1 MLKLV
6 YEHPPPQTR
15 PDPIQWP
22 GNQFSFYVPWFAD
35 CRAGGYNRIGVKRS
49 TPTAC
54 LPFARIQLT
63 GCLLVMQLGARDVC
77 TFVPTARPDDE
88 ADDNE
93 NAINNSNLARGKNIE
108 RGATSIAMAKMK
120 HLGGWR
126 PHVNFVTLHY
136 VYIVAMSVLSLAVLY
151 PAGNLKAVDAYF
163 FGASASTESG
173 LNTIDVKDLYT
184 FQQLYIYFVPIFTN
198 LGFINAVV
206 ALVRF
211 LWFRKH
217 LSKVAWHAA
226 PKLLKGSRAVIPQH
240 HEDDADVEAA
250 AEESHA
256 ADDSGNKDAKSSQG
270 DNLGDEAG
278 TERTRTIAFD
288 SSTEHHPKNDAALY
302 IPGPRDREQGHPIL
316 EVATSKD
323 NRDDLSI
330 VHGPSPATPGLR
342 RRHLDGPHLSET
354 RTLDRVASL
363 ASSALVLGSEHTSR
377 ARRRNSAVWSSRLS
391 QQEADA
397 RYMLA
402 LSRHAT
408 LGRNSDFRNLTG
420 EDRAKLG
427 GIEYRSLK
435 LLIKIAFSY
444 FFGLHIFGA
453 ICLVGWIQYADP
465 KYKEVIAQAGQ
476 NQNWWA
482 FYSAQTMVDNLG
494 FTLTPDSMISFRDA
508 QWPMFIMSFL
518 AFGGNTLYPVFLR
531 LVIWIMSKLAPRR
544 SSIQEPLSFLLNHPR
559 RCYTLLFPSRPT
571 WILFSIIFILNLVDT
586 LLIIVL
592 DLDNPEV
599 SSLPA
604 GPRLLAAIFQAASA
618 RHTGTASFNL
628 ANVNPAVQFSLLI
641 MMYIAIFPIAISMRA
656 SNTYEERSLGI
667 YEGEKNLD
675 ESNGRDYF
683 MTHMRNQLSFDLW
696 FIFLGVFCI
705 CIAESERIV
714 DNNIPSFTV
723 WTVFFEVTSAYG
735 NVGLS
740 LGYPDVATS
749 LSGLFGTFSK
759 LVVCA
764 MMIRGRHR
772 GLPYALDRAVMLPD
786 ERALS
791 ATAGEEAEGE

>member
-1 MLKLV
+1 
-6 YEHPPPQTR
+6 
-15 PDPIQWP
+15 
-22 GNQFSFYVPWFAD
+22 
-35 CRAGGYNRIGVKRS
+35 
-49 TPTAC
+49 
-54 LPFARIQLT
+54 
-63 GCLLVMQLGARDVC
+63 
-77 TFVPTARPDDE
+77 
-88 ADDNE
+88 
-93 NAINNSNLARGKNIE
+93 
-108 RGATSIAMAKMK
+108 MAKMK

-217 LSKVAWHAA
+217 LSKVA

-377 ARRRNSAVWSSRLS
+377 ARRRSSAVSSSRPS

-397 RYMLA
+397 RDMLA

-518 AFGGNTLYPVFLR
+518 AFAGNTLYPVFLR

-759 LVVCA
+759 LVICA

>member
-1 MLKLV
+1 
-6 YEHPPPQTR
+6 
-15 PDPIQWP
+15 
-22 GNQFSFYVPWFAD
+22 
-35 CRAGGYNRIGVKRS
+35 
-49 TPTAC
+49 
-54 LPFARIQLT
+54 
-63 GCLLVMQLGARDVC
+63 
-77 TFVPTARPDDE
+77 
-88 ADDNE
+88 
-93 NAINNSNLARGKNIE
+93 
-108 RGATSIAMAKMK
+108 
-120 HLGGWR
+120 
-126 PHVNFVTLHY
+126 
-136 VYIVAMSVLSLAVLY
+136 MSVLSLAVLY

-250 AEESHA
+250 AEESHG

-377 ARRRNSAVWSSRLS
+377 ARRRSSAVSSSRLS

-397 RYMLA
+397 RDMLA

-476 NQNWWA
+476 NQNWWYGLLFGA
-482 FYSAQTMVDNLG
+482 DHGRQPWIHS
-494 FTLTPDSMISFRDA
+494 DA
-508 QWPMFIMSFL
+508 
-518 AFGGNTLYPVFLR
+518 R
-531 LVIWIMSKLAPRR
+531 LHDLVPRR
-544 SSIQEPLSFLLNHPR
+544 PVAHVHHELPRFCRQYAIPGFSALGHLDHVEARATPVVHPGAAELPAQPPR

-759 LVVCA
+759 LVICA

>member
-1 MLKLV
+1 
-6 YEHPPPQTR
+6 
-15 PDPIQWP
+15 
-22 GNQFSFYVPWFAD
+22 
-35 CRAGGYNRIGVKRS
+35 
-49 TPTAC
+49 
-54 LPFARIQLT
+54 
-63 GCLLVMQLGARDVC
+63 
-77 TFVPTARPDDE
+77 
-88 ADDNE
+88 
-93 NAINNSNLARGKNIE
+93 
-108 RGATSIAMAKMK
+108 
-120 HLGGWR
+120 
-126 PHVNFVTLHY
+126 
-136 VYIVAMSVLSLAVLY
+136 MSVLSLAVLY

-217 LSKVAWHAA
+217 LSKVA

-377 ARRRNSAVWSSRLS
+377 ARRRSSAVSSSRLS

-397 RYMLA
+397 RDMLA

-518 AFGGNTLYPVFLR
+518 AFAGNTLYPVFLR

-759 LVVCA
+759 LVICA